1 MAESENSTI
10 AVLGTGTMGAPMARN
25 LVSAGFAVRAWN
37 RTRDKA
43 DAVEGVE
50 VAESPE
56 EAASGA
62 DAVITMLADASAVE
76 EAMTGGGG
84 ALPAIGGA
92 PWIQMSTIGLAGTE
106 RMKATAAEHEVAFV
120 DAPVLGTREPAEQAQ
135 LLVLAS
141 GPEDDDLRGRCEP
154 LFDAVGQKTLWVGQA
169 GAGSRLKV
177 VLNSWLLT
185 LVEGVAEAVAL
196 ASSIGVDPE
205 RFLEAIEGGP
215 LGVPYAD
222 LKGRAMIADEFPPSF
237 ALSLARKDAD
247 LVLEAAADLELPF
260 ARAAGEQL
268 RRAEAAGHGDD
279 DLAAVVRV
287 LGPDRGATRAGTA

>member
-1 MAESENSTI
+1 VTPSGSTTV

-25 LVSAGFAVRAWN
+25 LASAGFAVRVWN
-37 RTRDKA
+37 RTREKA
-43 DAVEGVE
+43 EAVEGVE
-50 VAESPE
+50 VADSPE
-56 EAASGA
+56 GAASGA
-62 DAVITMLADASAVE
+62 GAVITMLADASAVE
-76 EAMTGGGG
+76 EAMTGGEG
-84 ALPAIGGA
+84 ALPALDGA

-120 DAPVLGTREPAEQAQ
+120 DAPVLGTKEPAEQAQ

-141 GPEDDDLRGRCEP
+141 GPEDDDLRGRCQP
-154 LFDAVGQKTLWVGQA
+154 LFDAVGQKTLWVGEA
-169 GAGSRLKV
+169 GAGSRLKL

-196 ASSIGVDPE
+196 ASSIGVHPE

-237 ALSLARKDAD
+237 ALALARKDAE

-260 ARAAGEQL
+260 ARAVTLQL
-268 RRAEAAGHGDD
+268 RRAEACGLGEQDM
-279 DLAAVVRV
+279 AAVARMV
-287 LGPDRGATRAGTA
+287 GPDRGATRAEA

>member
-1 MAESENSTI
+1 MTQSASTTV
-10 AVLGTGTMGAPMARN
+10 AVLGTGVMGAPMARN
-25 LVSAGFAVRAWN
+25 LASAGFAVRAWN
-37 RTRDKA
+37 RTREKA
-43 DAVEGVE
+43 DAVDGVE
-50 VAESPE
+50 VADSPE

-62 DAVITMLADASAVE
+62 GAVITMLADAPAVE

-84 ALPAIGGA
+84 ALSALDGA

-120 DAPVLGTREPAEQAQ
+120 DAPVLGTKEPAEQAQ

-141 GPEDDDLRGRCEP
+141 GPEDDDLRGRCQP
-154 LFDAVGQKTLWVGQA
+154 LFDAVGQKTLWVGEA
-169 GAGSRLKV
+169 GAGSRLKL

-237 ALSLARKDAD
+237 ALALARKDAE

-260 ARAAGEQL
+260 ARAVTQQL
-268 RRAEAAGHGDD
+268 RRAEAGGLGEEDM
-279 DLAAVVRV
+279 AAVARM
-287 LGPDRGATRAGTA
+287 LGPDRGATRAETY